1 MSLEPPDIEPVLSS
15 HDAHGARGCCGIQ
28 ERTNILVSCESR
40 RLDDRKLVLTVMQMA
55 VEGYGLS
62 EFWTDHVF
70 VPKDQVLQQ
79 QTVLWQHEAPPPCSP
94 QLIWLRNV
102 ASWDLGGIN
111 YVYDEH
117 SFTMPLITNPASQH
131 CIHLLELYAGGYGG
145 WRSAADY
152 ITSHLQHG
160 TIRSIAIE
168 HDHQAAMSYAISN
181 HAGFYQAQDNMP
193 SDFFQRNEGDWVIRD
208 DVRSP
213 KWKHATATL
222 GIDMATISA
231 PCQPW
236 TGANH
241 SPGLNRED
249 GLLLLD
255 SILEMRF
262 VRPLFFCLEQVSN
275 FAVHPHRSI
284 ITRAIHWI
292 GYKVIF
298 QRILNTCDTL
308 KTDRPRFFLVAVRV
322 HAEARIERIPT
333 WRLDDVQVNPINVVF
348 KCWTQESNPK
358 LMLDEQAFRIADD
371 PRLTRHATSG
381 SSVLATRI
389 YSSDQTTP
397 TFMSM
402 YGQQHTLD
410 FDYLLLHKFF
420 GHYLRDEEFP
430 HGCRHWH
437 SSEMAL
443 RHGLTGPSFQF
454 DDNCDG
460 WKIQGNVVTTLQVLP
475 FFVAACNHFWQQE
488 LDVTQV
494 VNQYLQSR
502 WSSDDV
508 GFQRLSTG
516 FLMTLIQDP
525 VSNEQLEKYDEC
537 IRQLFDRPFDDFCW
551 FPDATTIPSSQPMG
565 FQATQISMPTPA
577 STQMQEED
585 TQEFRVILK
594 AVIRFESKHQTFWF
608 EGGLPYHVL
617 PRPWDSVYAPF
628 SMDGGSLGDPQVELV
643 YDLDRIDHEQPQV
656 DPGLLLML
664 ADAQLTVMSIPRDMA
679 VVDHPAVQDLP
690 AICDQY
696 GHISSDRK
704 TDKHL
709 VVLPE
714 PLPCT
719 THEFSLPFVMTAFP
733 MCKIS
738 WCWNPVTDTILVGI
752 TGDSVPRQTLAQFWA
767 HVMHSDALITLG
779 RKIEYRS
786 TASQFVILFAPA
798 RDHGVCPHMPFRTAL
813 ASAATTALL
822 KDAAKCDVQDGTTVH
837 FQWKNICIWEGRIP
851 YAMTVGT
858 VLNVMVIANQPIA
871 GTMTYR
877 LMDGDASLV
886 RSADFAFLRD
896 RSGTTVPH
904 FEIQTG
910 TVLRLQGGGGLTQSK
925 NQQRVYQQSSLAS
938 MMLEYGF
945 ELAWVK
951 TTVDTLMDKYGLAK
965 IQAITSQPMG
975 GGRVKQLLD
984 LCEEAKIA
992 LPKGFKPSSQHP
1004 PAGLPWKPNKRRNE
1018 GVALDPAEF
1027 QLFPGFFQCAD
1038 GTSPEHLSDIRPQS
1052 CGICMLTAQ
1061 QALPWLQ
1068 AGQVTSSDE
1077 LAILIPGKLPT
1088 ETKLPHES
1096 LRFPCYNRSQQMILV
1111 SGTIIQ
1117 MGTKHVTWQKD
1128 DANKVSTEECTL
1140 LALTM
1145 HREDFNEQQW
1155 LDITTKTTQAV
1166 KRILANDNAD
1176 YLQSIWGRSLRAGR
1190 APTNAKLATSVQVH
1204 AMLPNIHL
1212 DELLRRSGFNGVF
1225 CTPKTANG
1233 RLSQEFKVLW
1243 STADATQAR
1252 CQATQIQGC
1261 LGLVKGRNTLGF
1273 RVRMDDFDRGWNIL
1287 HPGVAPPT
1295 KTDGTLMYKAMGLP
1309 FGVTNVVMKQ
1319 WCEKQKWDAFPVK
1332 ALGPTGWLLRATD
1345 HPKEGLHM
1353 FNGSP
1358 ILLQFLPDK
1367 ASTTSPV
1374 IVGPKGTA
1382 PVASDPFQA
1391 PGNDP
1396 WAGFRGTQA
1405 SAPRNL
1411 PGPTEQRLTAQDD
1424 KITNLQSDF
1433 QKLLRSQETL
1443 RAETTQQLGAL
1454 EQKTGEQFAVVHQS
1468 MSKLEQEVGK
1478 SLKLSLQQNTQ
1489 MMDSRMQE
1497 LKELLQKPR
1506 APKRPQ
1512 GADRDEE
1519 ELSDIED

>member
-28 ERTNILVSCESR
+28 ERTNILVRCATRS
-40 RLDDRKLVLTVMQMA
+40 LDERKLVLTVMQMA

-79 QTVLWQHEAPPPCSP
+79 QTVLWQHEAPPPCSS

-117 SFTMPLITNPASQH
+117 SFTMPLITNPDSQH
-131 CIHLLELYAGGYGG
+131 CIHLLELYAGGFGG

-181 HAGFYQAQDNMP
+181 HAGFYQAQDTMP

-358 LMLDEQAFRIADD
+358 LMLDEQAFSIADD

-381 SSVLATRI
+381 SSVLETRI

-525 VSNEQLEKYDEC
+525 VSIEQLEKYDEC

-577 STQMQEED
+577 STQMQEDD

-643 YDLDRIDHEQPQV
+643 YDLDRIDHEQPHV
-656 DPGLLLML
+656 DPGILLML
-664 ADAQLTVMSIPRDMA
+664 ADAQLTVMSIPRNMA

-690 AICDQY
+690 AICDQ
-696 GHISSDRK
+696 
-704 TDKHL
+704 
-709 VVLPE
+709 
-714 PLPCT
+714 
-719 THEFSLPFVMTAFP
+719 
-733 MCKIS
+733 
-738 WCWNPVTDTILVGI
+738 
-752 TGDSVPRQTLAQFWA
+752 
-767 HVMHSDALITLG
+767 
-779 RKIEYRS
+779 
-786 TASQFVILFAPA
+786 
-798 RDHGVCPHMPFRTAL
+798 DHGVCPHMPFRTAL

-837 FQWKNICIWEGRIP
+837 FQWKNTCIWEGRIP

-871 GTMTYR
+871 GNMTYR

-886 RSADFAFLRD
+886 HSADFDFLRD
-896 RSGTTVPH
+896 GSGTSIPH

-992 LPKGFKPSSQHP
+992 FPKGFKPSSQHP

-1038 GTSPEHLSDIRPQS
+1038 GTSPEHLSDVAYVCS
-1052 CGICMLTAQ
+1052 
-1061 QALPWLQ
+1061 
-1068 AGQVTSSDE
+1068 
-1077 LAILIPGKLPT
+1077 
-1088 ETKLPHES
+1088 
-1096 LRFPCYNRSQQMILV
+1096 
-1111 SGTIIQ
+1111 
-1117 MGTKHVTWQKD
+1117 
-1128 DANKVSTEECTL
+1128 
-1140 LALTM
+1140 
-1145 HREDFNEQQW
+1145 
-1155 LDITTKTTQAV
+1155 
-1166 KRILANDNAD
+1166 
-1176 YLQSIWGRSLRAGR
+1176 
-1190 APTNAKLATSVQVH
+1190 
-1204 AMLPNIHL
+1204 LPNKL
-1212 DELLRRSGFNGVF
+1212 F
-1225 CTPKTANG
+1225 
-1233 RLSQEFKVLW
+1233 
-1243 STADATQAR
+1243 
-1252 CQATQIQGC
+1252 
-1261 LGLVKGRNTLGF
+1261 LGF
-1273 RVRMDDFDRGWNIL
+1273 RQVRS
-1287 HPGVAPPT
+1287 P
-1295 KTDGTLMYKAMGLP
+1295 
-1309 FGVTNVVMKQ
+1309 VVMS
-1319 WCEKQKWDAFPVK
+1319 WRF
-1332 ALGPTGWLLRATD
+1332 
-1345 HPKEGLHM
+1345 
-1353 FNGSP
+1353 
-1358 ILLQFLPDK
+1358 
-1367 ASTTSPV
+1367 
-1374 IVGPKGTA
+1374 
-1382 PVASDPFQA
+1382 
-1391 PGNDP
+1391 
-1396 WAGFRGTQA
+1396 
-1405 SAPRNL
+1405 
-1411 PGPTEQRLTAQDD
+1411 
-1424 KITNLQSDF
+1424 
-1433 QKLLRSQETL
+1433 
-1443 RAETTQQLGAL
+1443 
-1454 EQKTGEQFAVVHQS
+1454 
-1468 MSKLEQEVGK
+1468 
-1478 SLKLSLQQNTQ
+1478 
-1489 MMDSRMQE
+1489 
-1497 LKELLQKPR
+1497 
-1506 APKRPQ
+1506 
-1512 GADRDEE
+1512 
-1519 ELSDIED
+1519 